1 MSHFIKAVLNFTVIK
16 RDIILS
22 WLTPREMVKRPLKYI
37 ETGALFSLFFVSQSH
52 IQVSYPHPISP
63 NRYIQEIHE
72 TVNLFVM
79 SAYKE
84 TLSTLESQNSSKKT
98 NNFRKKTNRVSLYA
112 LLAALTLATVGSHP
126 VAAIS
131 RASDASQWPTAGLK
145 R

>member
-37 ETGALFSLFFVSQSH
+37 ETGALFSRFFVSQSH
-52 IQVSYPHPISP
+52 IQISYPHPISPNPISP

-98 NNFRKKTNRVSLYA
+98 NNFRKKTN
-112 LLAALTLATVGSHP
+112 
-126 VAAIS
+126 
-131 RASDASQWPTAGLK
+131 
-145 R
+145 